1 MLLQLSMKFLL
12 CIVSEMELSRC
23 RSRNDDNNKSTIRYT
38 TYLSIYDVSIN
49 LMEKILQHFV
59 ILLTA
64 ASIIMGVSTVAVFI
78 PQVAYASTDEASS
91 SSSSSDGED
100 CGSDELPASIDGTIS
115 CMGPGE
121 CYSSEFEFRGEK
133 VKHCNFMTNSDE

>member
-1 MLLQLSMKFLL
+1 
-12 CIVSEMELSRC
+12 
-23 RSRNDDNNKSTIRYT
+23 
-38 TYLSIYDVSIN
+38 
-49 LMEKILQHFV
+49 MEKILQHFV

-64 ASIIMGVSTVAVFI
+64 ASIITGISTVAVFI
-78 PQVAYASTDEASS
+78 PQVAYASTDESS

-115 CMGPGE
+115 CMSPGE